1 MATGTSPEGLNQ
13 PTESGETT
21 HGSPSASKGGPLS
34 GPLGI
39 VISVVLL
46 SVAGYLGYRTFINP
60 PPEPPD
66 SAPVWY
72 VCSETGKAFEHIR
85 QMGEMEPVYSPLSKK
100 NTGYRAEKCFW
111 TKDGKVKTTPTYVLL
126 NELVGKL
133 GPTLCPDCGRLVEP
147 HNKRPSKTQSGAIV
161 IPNADS
167 GEDKATSPPPTTQPS
182 D

>member
-1 MATGTSPEGLNQ
+1 M
-13 PTESGETT
+13 
-21 HGSPSASKGGPLS
+21 
-34 GPLGI
+34 
-39 VISVVLL
+39 
-46 SVAGYLGYRTFINP
+46 AGYLGYRTFINP
-60 PPEPPD
+60 PPEPTD

-111 TKDGKVKTTPTYVLL
+111 TKDGKIKTTPTYVLL
-126 NELVGKL
+126 NELIGKP

-147 HNKRPSKTQSGAIV
+147 HNKRPSKTQSGEIV

-167 GEDKATSPPPTTQPS
+167 TEVKTTSPQPTTQPA